1 MKNMFVKSPFLIAK
15 KYFLFSTFVFVQ
27 SFSFSQE
34 LSRKEKLESIKI
46 AYITKEL
53 NLSSEEAK
61 QFWPVYDEYKAK
73 LELNR
78 KNLKRNSGKETRDF
92 LSDKDAENYLQA
104 GIQMRQNEVEIHK
117 EYIEKFKKVISIK
130 KVAKLAQ
137 AEESFKRELLEK
149 VRNRK

>member
-1 MKNMFVKSPFLIAK
+1 MKTTIMKNRLVFSIRFCLVIAFVLTTK
-15 KYFLFSTFVFVQ
+15 
-27 SFSFSQE
+27 FSFSQE

-61 QFWPVYDEYKAK
+61 QFWPVYEEYKAK
-73 LELNR
+73 LDLNR
-78 KNLKRNSGKETRDF
+78 KKFRKSMGKEKIDF
-92 LSDKDAENYLQA
+92 VSDKEAENYLQL
-104 GIQMRQNEVEIHK
+104 GLQMRQNEVEIHR

-149 VRNRK
+149 VKSRK